1 MADRVSGAKRSAMMA
16 SVRSKNTKPEL
27 MVRRAV
33 HAAGFRFRLHRRD
46 LPGTPDLVLSSLC
59 TVVFVHG
66 CFWHGHGCRK
76 SARPA
81 TNQAFWNAKLER
93 NLARD
98 QANMESLQ
106 RSGWLVSIVWECSL
120 TSDLNELISHL
131 INARSN
137 LRGKMQ
143 NTAPA

>member
-16 SVRSKNTKPEL
+16 RVRGKNTKPEL
-27 MVRRAV
+27 AVRRAV

-46 LPGTPDLVLSSLC
+46 LPGTPDLVLPSLR

-98 QANMESLQ
+98 RANMESLQ
-106 RSGWLVSIVWECSL
+106 RLGWRVLIVWECSL
-120 TSDLNELISHL
+120 TNDLNELIGHL
-131 INARSN
+131 TSARSSS
-137 LRGKMQ
+137 RGK
-143 NTAPA
+143 